1 MTASRHWNAVK
12 TIAQRSLLVL
22 VFVSLRSLA
31 QLPPDIQA
39 NLHALRAQSA
49 IEDQDYVVARV
60 ELEKSLEIRTE
71 HDLPV
76 PVEFYFRYATAL
88 QRQGV
93 LQDALNNALRY
104 LGLAGRDGESYTEA
118 LQLMDRI
125 QREIAEAE
133 RAQRDRVATAEREAR
148 EARVAATRERAARA
162 LPSEIEAMEFV
173 RIPAGRFLMGS
184 GLVPDGVPLHQ
195 VRVSQDFE
203 LGKYEV
209 TQSEWT
215 AVMGQNPSSET
226 CQRCPVTNVS
236 WNDVQEFI
244 GILNQA
250 AGLARPY
257 RLPTEA
263 EWEYAA
269 RAGTTGERYASDV
282 DAIAW
287 HGGNGGRRSH
297 PVGEKTPNAFG
308 VHDTLGNVWEWV
320 QDWYGSYSEGSVT
333 DPVGPSEGSYRVIR
347 GGSWLFHG
355 FDCRAAYRLPSS
367 PGQRFSRLGFRLAR
381 TAQ

>member
-1 MTASRHWNAVK
+1 MTASRHRNAVK

-49 IEDQDYVVARV
+49 IEDQDYALARV
-60 ELEKSLEIRTE
+60 ELDKSLEIRTE

-76 PVEFYFRYATAL
+76 PVEFYFRYATVL
-88 QRQGV
+88 QRHGA

-104 LGLAGRDGESYTEA
+104 VGLAGSEGESYTEA
-118 LQLMDRI
+118 LELMDRI
-125 QREIAEAE
+125 EREIAAAE
-133 RAQRDRVATAEREAR
+133 RAERERVARAERAAR
-148 EARVAATRERAARA
+148 EARVAATRERAARV

-236 WNDVQEFI
+236 WNEVQEFI

-250 AGLARPY
+250 AGLAGLY

-287 HGGNGGRRSH
+287 HGGNGGHRSH

-320 QDWYGSYSEGSVT
+320 QDWYGSYSAGTVT

-347 GGSWLFHG
+347 GGSWLHSG
-355 FDCRAAYRLPSS
+355 IDCRAAYRLPSS

>member
-1 MTASRHWNAVK
+1 M
-12 TIAQRSLLVL
+12 
-22 VFVSLRSLA
+22 
-31 QLPPDIQA
+31 
-39 NLHALRAQSA
+39 
-49 IEDQDYVVARV
+49 ARV
-60 ELEKSLEIRTE
+60 ELEKTLEIRAQ

-76 PVEFYFRYATAL
+76 PVEFYFRYAAVL

-93 LQDALNNALRY
+93 FQDALRNVLRY
-104 LGLAGRDGESYTEA
+104 LGQAGREGESYTEA
-118 LQLMDRI
+118 LELMDRI
-125 QREIAEAE
+125 EREIAETERAE
-133 RAQRDRVATAEREAR
+133 RGRVAKAEREAR
-148 EARVAATRERAARA
+148 EARVAAIRESAARE
-162 LPSEIEAMEFV
+162 LPREIAAMEFV
-173 RIPAGRFLMGS
+173 RIPAGRFRMGS
-184 GLVPDGVPLHQ
+184 GLVPDGVPVHQ

-215 AVMGQNPSSET
+215 AVMGQNPSRET

-244 GILNQA
+244 GILNQS
-250 AGLARPY
+250 AGLAGPY

-269 RAGTTGERYASDV
+269 RAGTTGERYAPDL

-287 HGGNGGRRSH
+287 YGNDGDHRSH

-308 VHDTLGNVWEWV
+308 LHDTLGNVWEWV
-320 QDWYGSYSEGSVT
+320 QDRYGPYSAGRVT
-333 DPVGPSEGSYRVIR
+333 DPVGPSEGSYRVMR
-347 GGSWLFHG
+347 GGSWWIG
-355 FDCRAAYRLPSS
+355 GTDCKTAYRLPSS
-367 PGQRFSRLGFRLAR
+367 PGHRFSRLGFRLAR

>member
-1 MTASRHWNAVK
+1 MTASRNWNGVRTVAR
-12 TIAQRSLLVL
+12 RSLLIL
-22 VFVSLRSLA
+22 VFVSLRLLA
-31 QLPPDIQA
+31 QLPPDIQVD
-39 NLHALRAQSA
+39 LHSQRAQSA
-49 IEDQDYVVARV
+49 IEDQEFAVARV
-60 ELEKSLEIRTE
+60 ELEKILEIQAE

-76 PVEFYFRYATAL
+76 PVEFYFRYAAVL
-88 QRQGV
+88 HRQGV
-93 LQDALNNALRY
+93 LEDALNSVLRY
-104 LGLAGRDGESYTEA
+104 LGQAGREGESYTEA
-118 LQLMDRI
+118 LELMDRVE
-125 QREIAEAE
+125 REFVEADRAE
-133 RAQRDRVATAEREAR
+133 RERVARAEREAR
-148 EARVAATRERAARA
+148 EARVAATRERAARE
-162 LPSEIEAMEFV
+162 LPAEITAMKFV
-173 RIPAGRFLMGS
+173 RIPAGKFLMGS
-184 GLVPDGVPLHQ
+184 GLVLDGVPLHQ
-195 VRVSQDFE
+195 VRVSQEFE

-215 AVMGQNPSSET
+215 AVMGENPSSET

-250 AGLARPY
+250 VGLADPY

-287 HGGNGGRRSH
+287 HGGNGGSRSH
-297 PVGEKTPNAFG
+297 PVGEKAPNAFG
-308 VHDTLGNVWEWV
+308 LHDTLGNVWEWV
-320 QDWYGSYSEGSVT
+320 QDWYGPYSAGSVI

-347 GGSWLFHG
+347 GGSWRFG
-355 FDCRAAYRLPSS
+355 GIDCKAGYRLPSS
-367 PGQRFSRLGFRLAR
+367 PGHRFSRLGFRLAR